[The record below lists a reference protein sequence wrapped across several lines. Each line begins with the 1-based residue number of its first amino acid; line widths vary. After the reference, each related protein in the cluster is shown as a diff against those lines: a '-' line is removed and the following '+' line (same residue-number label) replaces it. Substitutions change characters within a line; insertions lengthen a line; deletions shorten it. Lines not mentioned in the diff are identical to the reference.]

1 MILKGKSRAGP
12 IDLALHLSNEID
24 NEKVT
29 IRSIRGSA
37 SQNLYDAFRE
47 WDVICSQTNAKKP
60 FYSLSVNPDPAQ
72 RDWSPEEWNQ
82 AIERIEDK
90 LGLKGQ
96 PRAVVFH
103 EKVGAS
109 DGELRKH
116 CHVVWSRIS
125 PDLRSIKMSHDRYKL
140 KACAKELAT
149 EYGLELRYGERAK
162 SERYD
167 HAKSQGKNR
176 DPETAK
182 HRKEILT
189 ELWNTHEAPKAF
201 EAALRKEGYVL
212 ARGDR
217 RSFVVVD
224 TDGQVHSLAR
234 QISGAK
240 TRQVK
245 ARLGTADHLPN
256 VETAKS
262 EHAIRRT
269 TESEALYKSV
279 SKRRRANLTVEQK
292 LFAKLQR
299 MAQRQDKLVK
309 QRRDAQKRADK
320 EMTERHQ
327 IERERL
333 EQAYQKQNGAQ
344 AKQRKQA
351 EATGLAH
358 KLRTIFG
365 YEMVRRWRHRQQDK
379 KQRALHKKRHALLLD
394 IQAKEKARL
403 ARQFKIK
410 ERLAKRE
417 AYSIE
422 KLSKVLATG
431 KKTTCQQAVLKKEIE
446 AHQSATQLTLI

>member
-116 CHVVWSRIS
+116 CHVVWSRIDGRS
-125 PDLRSIKMSHDRYKL
+125 LKSIKMSHDRYKL
-140 KACAKELAT
+140 KACAKELAA
-149 EYGLELRYGERAK
+149 EYGLELRYGEHAK
-162 SERYD
+162 SESYD
-167 HAKSQGKNR
+167 HAKSQGQNR

-182 HRKEILT
+182 HRKEVLT
-189 ELWNTHEAPKAF
+189 KLWNTHETPKAF
-201 EAALRKEGYVL
+201 EAALRQEGYVL
-212 ARGDR
+212 AQGDR
-217 RSFVVVD
+217 RAFVVVD
-224 TDGQVHSLAR
+224 TEGQVHSLAR
-234 QISGAK
+234 QIDGVK
-240 TRQVK
+240 VRQVK
-245 ARLGTADHLPN
+245 ARLGTADHLPD

-262 EHAIRRT
+262 EQAIRRKA
-269 TESEALYKSV
+269 ENEALYKSIT
-279 SKRRRANLTVEQK
+279 KPRRTNLTVEQK
-292 LFAKLQR
+292 LFAKLER
-299 MAQRQDKLVK
+299 MAQRQDRLAK
-309 QRRDAQKRADK
+309 QRREEQARAGK
-320 EMTERHQ
+320 EMKERHQ
-327 IERERL
+327 IELERL
-333 EQAYQKQNGAQ
+333 ERAYEKRTKARDD
-344 AKQRKQA
+344 QRKQA

-358 KLRTIFG
+358 KIRTIFG

-379 KQRALHKKRHALLLD
+379 KQRALHEKRRALLVD
-394 IQAKEKARL
+394 IQGKEKTRL
-403 ARQFKIK
+403 ARQSKIMA
-410 ERLAKRE
+410 RLANRE

-422 KLSKVLATG
+422 KLSKSLGANCTKSLSLGG
-431 KKTTCQQAVLKKEIE
+431 KSHALSQNDQAKLVI
-446 AHQSATQLTLI
+446 